1 MKDFKRFLLKT
12 IDDACNQTSS
22 LINDFNDTIS
32 SIDLD
37 PYFDLF
43 NKKKE
48 AVLAKGNEFLSS
60 FNDFV
65 DTVKNSTD
73 GLYLTLPFDA
83 DSGDTFTASCK
94 DGLLTV
100 KVVNEDEEG
109 NYSKHSSTTTIPK
122 DCDATKMDTFKDKK
136 LKTITVF
143 IPKKADTVQN
153 KKAENKV
160 KKIKKPRPT
169 DMNYKHQKRDAKG
182 RFIKS

>member
-1 MKDFKRFLLKT
+1 MKDLKRFLLKT
-12 IDDACNQTSS
+12 IDDAFNQTSS

-32 SIDLD
+32 TIDLD

-48 AVLAKGNEFLSS
+48 AVLAKGNEFLCS

-65 DTVKNSTD
+65 DTVKKSTN

-83 DSGDTFTASCK
+83 DNGDTFTASCE

-109 NYSKHSSTTTIPK
+109 NYSKHSSTTTIPS
-122 DCDATKMDTFKDKK
+122 DCDVTKMDTFKDKN

-143 IPKKADTVQN
+143 IPKKNNVVEKVNA
-153 KKAENKV
+153 KSKAKT
-160 KKIKKPRPT
+160 IKKPRPT
-169 DMNYKHQKRDAKG
+169 DMNYKHQKRDEKG
-182 RFIKS
+182 RFVKS